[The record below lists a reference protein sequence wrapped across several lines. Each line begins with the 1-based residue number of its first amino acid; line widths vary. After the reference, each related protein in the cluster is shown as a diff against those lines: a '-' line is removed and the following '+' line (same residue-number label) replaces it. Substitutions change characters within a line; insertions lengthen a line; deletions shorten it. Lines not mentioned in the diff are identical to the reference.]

1 MINRNIVIL
10 GISTGG
16 PMTLRKF
23 FADMP
28 LLNVSIVLVL
38 HMPRFINE
46 SVRKNLDGVTEM
58 DVRIARHEERLE
70 HGKIYIAPSEVHLE
84 LINNQIIQLVNSPK
98 VCYVCPSVDVTMK
111 SVRKKPQ
118 DSIIG
123 IIMTGMGSDGKE
135 GIRHIK
141 SVGGTTF
148 AQDEES
154 SVIWGMPKAAIS
166 TGCVDNVLS
175 PEGIRKSLISRLSRE
190 KVINS
195 L

>member
-1 MINRNIVIL
+1 
-10 GISTGG
+10 
-16 PMTLRKF
+16 MTLRKF
-23 FADMP
+23 FAGMP
-28 LLNVSIVLVL
+28 LLDGSIVLVQ
-38 HMPRFINE
+38 HMPRFINK
-46 SVRKNLDGVTEM
+46 SVRKTLDGLTEM
-58 DVRIARHEERLE
+58 DVRIACHEERLE

-84 LINNQIIQLVNSPK
+84 LINNQIIQLINSPK
-98 VCYVCPSVDVTMK
+98 VCYVRPSVDVTMK
-111 SVRKKPQ
+111 SVKKKPQ

-123 IIMTGMGSDGKE
+123 IIMTGMGRDGKE
-135 GIRHIK
+135 GICHIK

-148 AQDEES
+148 AQDEKS

-175 PEGIRKSLISRLSRE
+175 PEGIRKSLISRLCRE